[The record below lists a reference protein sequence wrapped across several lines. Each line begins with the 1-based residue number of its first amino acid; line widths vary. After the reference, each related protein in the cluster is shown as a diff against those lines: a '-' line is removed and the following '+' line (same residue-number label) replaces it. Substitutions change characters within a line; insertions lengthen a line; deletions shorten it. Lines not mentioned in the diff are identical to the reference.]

1 MARILQ
7 LIPPKPPLIA
17 IVWACQ
23 GRLDKIT
30 SRLNSSWRSSKGF
43 GDPHTTIKL
52 NYMNTRPV
60 LDDIKVPVRYKLSAI
75 WASVLFCYIYVDYF
89 ELYIPGKLH
98 GMLEGNI
105 MPLGP
110 VTQGILL
117 GTAIMM
123 AIPSLLVF
131 LSLTLSAPLSRWFNI
146 VFGVIYTMIQLIV
159 VSQSGWIFYIAIGL
173 VEAALTALIVWTA
186 WTWPRRGTT

>member
-1 MARILQ
+1 
-7 LIPPKPPLIA
+7 
-17 IVWACQ
+17 
-23 GRLDKIT
+23 
-30 SRLNSSWRSSKGF
+30 
-43 GDPHTTIKL
+43 
-52 NYMNTRPV
+52 MNTRPA
-60 LDDIKVPVRYKLSAI
+60 LEDIKVPVRYKLSAM

-131 LSLTLSAPLSRWFNI
+131 LSLMLGAPLSRWLSVI
-146 VFGVIYTMIQLIV
+146 FGIIYTLIQLIV

-186 WTWPRRGTT
+186 WTWPRREIT